1 MKSRARRTYEPTIVY
16 VMAQQARSSGVN
28 LESVPGPWRASQRR
42 IRRPGR
48 NSVTVIPV
56 VTNEHTAVIV
66 DTPARAEDVAG
77 LLNWCGV
84 HDLNP
89 IPDLTPPPQS
99 T

>member
-1 MKSRARRTYEPTIVY
+1 MKSRARRTYEPTLVY
-16 VMAQQARSSGVN
+16 AMAQEARSSGVN
-28 LESVPGPWRASQRR
+28 LASAPGPWKATQRR

-48 NSVTVIPV
+48 SSLTVIPV
-56 VTNEHTAVIV
+56 VTNEHAVVVV
-66 DTPARAEDVAG
+66 DTPERAEDVAG

-99 T
+99 A

>member
-1 MKSRARRTYEPTIVY
+1 
-16 VMAQQARSSGVN
+16 MAQQARSSGVN
-28 LESVPGPWRASQRR
+28 LASAPGPWRASQRR

-48 NSVTVIPV
+48 NSLTVIPV
-56 VTNEHTAVIV
+56 VTNEQTEVMV

-99 T
+99 S